1 MQLQNTHNDDIIFYQ
16 SLKSRNTNKS
26 LMQIKFVSCRILWA
40 DSHHAAKLDRIG
52 NIMKVSIK
60 RFPLSYFEIC
70 RACLIAAT
78 KKPSI
83 NEHENEVFV
92 FMAFRLFM

>member
-1 MQLQNTHNDDIIFYQ
+1 
-16 SLKSRNTNKS
+16 
-26 LMQIKFVSCRILWA
+26 MQIKFVSFRIFCE
-40 DSHHAAKLDRIG
+40 DTHHAAKLDRIG

-83 NEHENEVFV
+83 NEHEDEVFV
-92 FMAFRLFM
+92 FMVFRLFI